1 MACII
6 LLTNWGIDIIPAVVV
21 QLGPW
26 FSSKLET
33 MKSQMLA
40 FVSTKKY
47 LKWLIISCWALGSFV
62 YFCIVV
68 VFPKIREQT
77 WHPTLVNILGA
88 LVAGL
93 ALIFVEKVLLQI
105 ISKIFHQTAYENRI
119 KENKYELTV
128 LDQLGTSFKNVKKPV

>member
-40 FVSTKKY
+40 F
-47 LKWLIISCWALGSFV
+47 
-62 YFCIVV
+62 
-68 VFPKIREQT
+68 IREQT